1 MIGRMDPMRCR
12 CRPEGVGRLIGAAKT
27 TGERQMRTR
36 SWAIF
41 GLLLINLMLGLAIAA
56 VFSVSRS
63 ATAAD
68 LARHPAHSATHS
80 APVTTQ
86 PARPGHRYIVAVR
99 MGWA

>member
-1 MIGRMDPMRCR
+1 
-12 CRPEGVGRLIGAAKT
+12 
-27 TGERQMRTR
+27 MRTR

-41 GLLLINLMLGLAIAA
+41 GLLLINLMLGLAIATA
-56 VFSVSRS
+56 FSVSRS

-68 LARHPAHSATHS
+68 LARRPAHSATHS
-80 APVTTQ
+80 APVPTH

>member
-1 MIGRMDPMRCR
+1 MIG
-12 CRPEGVGRLIGAAKT
+12 
-27 TGERQMRTR
+27 
-36 SWAIF
+36 S
-41 GLLLINLMLGLAIAA
+41 LLINLMLGLAVAA
-56 VFSVSRS
+56 VFTVLRS